1 MNLSNC
7 VSRMFLVFLILVVLS
22 VGAYSVLAFLF
33 VVALAIGGLI

>member
-7 VSRMFLVFLILVVLS
+7 VSRLFIVGLILFILV

-33 VVALAIGGLI
+33 VFSLALLGVT